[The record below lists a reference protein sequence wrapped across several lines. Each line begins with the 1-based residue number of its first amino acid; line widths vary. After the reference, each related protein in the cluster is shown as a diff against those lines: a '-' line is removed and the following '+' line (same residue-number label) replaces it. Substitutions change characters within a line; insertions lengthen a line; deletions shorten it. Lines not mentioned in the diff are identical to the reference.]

1 MPRPGVCTRSVAK
14 WSIRG
19 TDINPDPTTDWHEC
33 MRRDLAAL
41 LTWDALALFDGWQQ
55 STGVH
60 LEAHAAHRVGM
71 PVVSAKEVT
80 HG

>member
-1 MPRPGVCTRSVAK
+1 M
-14 WSIRG
+14 
-19 TDINPDPTTDWHEC
+19 
-33 MRRDLAAL
+33 AAL